1 MALWGALGA
10 TARRYLE
17 RARDLEWQQERRL
30 LEAYVRGRDQ
40 RRRGRKRRNRKQER
54 RLLGTHGRLRT
65 RILLATDGSEDAAL
79 AARAAADLSDRARAR
94 LHVVHVWQGLRPAI
108 LPAAAIDQ
116 YSRAYQEWEREAR
129 VLLDEQTE
137 RLRSAGGTV
146 AGAHLRKGRPAEEIV
161 ALAEELGAGLVVL
174 GSRGLGLVKRLV
186 VGSVAE
192 GVVSLAPCPVLV
204 VRGGEAAWPPSR
216 TVVGDDSSEEAKEAG
231 EVAVA
236 MAATLGAGVSLV
248 RAYPVILDISEAA
261 KLAEDVAVP
270 LQTALRRHELSLE
283 GRARALENELGH
295 SLRIRVREGEAA
307 SVILEAAEEGGEPTL
322 IAVGRRGLGRI
333 NRLRLGSVSA
343 DVLRSATGPVLIVP
357 APDGA

>member
-1 MALWGALGA
+1 M
-10 TARRYLE
+10 
-17 RARDLEWQQERRL
+17 
-30 LEAYVRGRDQ
+30 
-40 RRRGRKRRNRKQER
+40 
-54 RLLGTHGRLRT
+54 
-65 RILLATDGSEDAAL
+65 
-79 AARAAADLSDRARAR
+79 
-94 LHVVHVWQGLRPAI
+94 
-108 LPAAAIDQ
+108 
-116 YSRAYQEWEREAR
+116 
-129 VLLDEQTE
+129 
-137 RLRSAGGTV
+137 
-146 AGAHLRKGRPAEEIV
+146 
-161 ALAEELGAGLVVL
+161 
-174 GSRGLGLVKRLV
+174 VKRLV

-216 TVVGDDSSEEAKEAG
+216 VVVGDDSSEEAKEAG

-307 SVILEAAEEGGEPTL
+307 SVILVAAEEGGEPSL

-333 NRLRLGSVSA
+333 NRLRLGSVSS
-343 DVLRSATGPVLIVP
+343 DLLRSATGPVLIVP